1 MAFQPGADPLGWIV
15 NGVLGQV
22 VRIGPHE
29 WAALVR
35 FGVDRFAFPVGGN
48 EERAESRS
56 SGTSIVV
63 DDGGEAAFG
72 LLHGAGDDD
81 LVGLALV
88 EGVHEGEEQGVDG
101 GLCGAAGGGDG

>member
-63 DDGGEAAFG
+63 DDGGEAERVGVDGDADFFSKF
-72 LLHGAGDDD
+72 AGR
-81 LVGLALV
+81 ALV
-88 EGVHEGEEQGVDG
+88 EGFSFFQV
-101 GLCGAAGGGDG
+101 A

>member
-1 MAFQPGADPLGWIV
+1 MVFS
-15 NGVLGQV
+15 QV

-63 DDGGEAAFG
+63 DDGGEAER
-72 LLHGAGDDD
+72 
-81 LVGLALV
+81 V
-88 EGVHEGEEQGVDG
+88 GVDG
-101 GLCGAAGGGDG
+101 DADFFSKFAGRAWWRGSPSSRWPEGRRSIPSQYPVFCLR